1 MAELQQMLD
10 TEQPYDFSFNGN
22 INLKPAYAKIQLN
35 SEQLVEYA
43 KCEADPLYFIEN
55 YVKIISLDH
64 GTIPFKPWEFQKNM
78 IRTMVKERFTICKMP
93 RQVGKCCGSSETIYV
108 RNKSTGEQ
116 YETTI
121 GEFHQSIK
129 DQMRTLPP

>member
-1 MAELQQMLD
+1 MNEIASAIVDE
-10 TEQPYDFSFNGN
+10 TSFSGN
-22 INLKPAYAKIQLN
+22 PLLKPAFCQIELTL
-35 SEQLVEYA
+35 EQLEEYA
-43 KCEADPLYFIEN
+43 RCEEDPIYFIKN

-64 GTIPFKPWEFQKNM
+64 GVVPFDLWGFQEHKMVPAM
-78 IRTMVKERFTICKMP
+78 INNRFVCCLTP